1 MVNQMRELI
10 RRVSRNRILR
20 KRLPAEFGRGVVYCS
35 PEALLSMWKPGWQS
49 QQVLDL
55 MGWAGRYVK
64 PGMCVWDLGANQ
76 GIFSFAASARAGA
89 SGSVVAFEPDLFLID
104 LLRRSV
110 TSGTHLGA
118 PVRIL
123 PMAVGARNCLAE
135 FVIARTDRALNH
147 LSDAQGNPRTGGAR
161 DVVSVLCAPLDWL
174 LDQLPAPDFLKIDV
188 EGAELAVMEG
198 GARLFMEC
206 RPLLIVETA
215 PENGAVMA
223 ALLQRYGYVMFDAE
237 SDQGAA
243 LSVPAWNTLAV
254 PAERSQA
261 VLDSRRHVQDSH

>member
-55 MGWAGRYVK
+55 MGW
-64 PGMCVWDLGANQ
+64 
-76 GIFSFAASARAGA
+76 
-89 SGSVVAFEPDLFLID
+89 
-104 LLRRSV
+104 V

-215 PENGAVMA
+215 PENGAAMA

-261 VLDSRRHVQDSH
+261 VLDSRRHVQDSP